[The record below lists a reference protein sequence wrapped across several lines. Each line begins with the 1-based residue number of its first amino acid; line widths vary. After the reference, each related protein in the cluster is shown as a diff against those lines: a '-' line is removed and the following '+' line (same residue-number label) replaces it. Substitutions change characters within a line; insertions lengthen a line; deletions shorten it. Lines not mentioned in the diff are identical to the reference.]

1 MFFLIT
7 NYSCQF
13 DFKSSTKRAER
24 SNAIDLYVSGFVG
37 EDVTLENWS
46 SVFNTVPQL
55 MTAAEK
61 KDWCNKLT
69 GRFILDLTQCNS
81 LEPVSGSMV

>member
-1 MFFLIT
+1 MITSRDNYFLQYLFFLIT

-69 GRFILDLTQCNS
+69 GRFI
-81 LEPVSGSMV
+81 